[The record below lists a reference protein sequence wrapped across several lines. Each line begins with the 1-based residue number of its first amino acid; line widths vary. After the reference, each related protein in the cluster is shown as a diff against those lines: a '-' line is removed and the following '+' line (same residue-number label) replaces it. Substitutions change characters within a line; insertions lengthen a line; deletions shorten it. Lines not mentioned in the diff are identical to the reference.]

1 MENKNFSFFD
11 EMLKSFKDRYRKE
24 IVDEALCNIEQ
35 NFNGSIREMYLKRLL
50 EEKGNKEDTVND
62 YDEYMRYC
70 ILSAYVDG
78 FMDNCRKYTY
88 DECFADYADKHYS
101 EYRKNKDF
109 AIFFYFHDNDFGSY
123 IQKGAEIYADRYNSI
138 LRSIDSMGEKLDL
151 DKSLYVKDLKCLEN
165 VEVIQQTIKQ
175 GVVASNIES
184 NLEYSLLFIE
194 RGINNIDEN
203 IEDSM
208 KTIDYLKF
216 DDVNRFKIGTR
227 AEIEQHIKDNFE
239 WREGNT
245 LENMWM
251 NGEALVMFVDNG
263 EMKVFIR

>member
-1 MENKNFSFFD
+1 MEKNELSFFD
-11 EMLKSFKDRYRKE
+11 EMLEHHKNTYRKE
-24 IVDEALCNIEQ
+24 IIERAVHNLNE
-35 NFNGSIREMYLKRLL
+35 NFNSGLHELFLKRVF
-50 EEKGNKEDTVND
+50 ESNNKEDAINS
-62 YDEYMRYC
+62 YDDYMRYLV
-70 ILSAYVDG
+70 LSAYVYG
-78 FMDNCRKYTY
+78 FIENGGKYTY
-88 DECFADYADKHYS
+88 DECHADYTKNYS

-109 AIFFYFHDNDFGSY
+109 AIFFCFHDNDFGSY
-123 IQKGAEIYADRYNSI
+123 IRKGAEIYADRYNGI
-138 LRSIDSMGEKLDL
+138 LRSIDSMGEELDL
-151 DKSLYVKDLKCLEN
+151 DNSLYVKDLKRLEN

-194 RGINNIDEN
+194 RGIESIDNNIK
-203 IEDSM
+203 DSM
-208 KTIDYLKF
+208 TTVDYLKLG
-216 DDVNRFKIGTR
+216 DVNRFKIGTR

-251 NGEALVMFVDNG
+251 NGEALVMFVDDG

>member
-1 MENKNFSFFD
+1 MEKNELSFFD

-24 IVDEALCNIEQ
+24 IVDEALRNIEQ
-35 NFNGSIREMYLKRLL
+35 NFNGGIHEMYLKRLL
-50 EEKGNKEDTVND
+50 EEKGNKEDVVND

-70 ILSAYVDG
+70 MLSAYVDG
-78 FMDNCRKYTY
+78 FTENGGKYTY
-88 DECFADYADKHYS
+88 DECHADYADKNYS

-109 AIFFYFHDNDFGSY
+109 AIFFCFHDNDFGSY
-123 IQKGAEIYADRYNSI
+123 IQKGAEIYANRYNSI
-138 LRSIDSMGEKLDL
+138 LWSIDSMGKELDL

-175 GVVASNIES
+175 GVVASHIEG

-208 KTIDYLKF
+208 KTVDYLKL

>member
-1 MENKNFSFFD
+1 MEKNELSFFD
-11 EMLKSFKDRYRKE
+11 EMLEHYKNTYRKE
-24 IVDEALCNIEQ
+24 IIEKAVHNINE
-35 NFNGSIREMYLKRLL
+35 NFNSGLRELFLKRVF
-50 EEKGNKEDTVND
+50 ESNNKEDAINS
-62 YDEYMRYC
+62 YDDYMRYLV
-70 ILSAYVDG
+70 LSAYVDG
-78 FMDNCRKYTY
+78 FIENGGKYTY
-88 DECFADYADKHYS
+88 DECHADYVDKHYS

-123 IQKGAEIYADRYNSI
+123 IRKGAEIYANRYNST
-138 LRSIDSMGEKLDL
+138 LCSIDSMGEELDL
-151 DKSLYVKDLKCLEN
+151 DNSLYVKDLKCLEN

-175 GVVASNIES
+175 GVVASNIER

-194 RGINNIDEN
+194 RGIESIDNN

-208 KTIDYLKF
+208 KTVDYLSL

-239 WREGNT
+239 WKEGNT

>member
-1 MENKNFSFFD
+1 MEKNELSFFD
-11 EMLKSFKDRYRKE
+11 EMLEHYKNTYRKE
-24 IVDEALCNIEQ
+24 IIERAVRNIDE
-35 NFNGSIREMYLKRLL
+35 NFKSGLHELFLKRVI
-50 EEKGNKEDTVND
+50 ESNNKEDAINS
-62 YDEYMRYC
+62 YDDYMRYLVLC
-70 ILSAYVDG
+70 AYVYG
-78 FMDNCRKYTY
+78 FIENGGKYTY
-88 DECFADYADKHYS
+88 DECHVDYADKNYS
-101 EYRKNKDF
+101 EYRKIKDF

-123 IQKGAEIYADRYNSI
+123 IQKGAELYANRYNGI
-138 LRSIDSMGEKLDL
+138 LRSIDSMGKELDL
-151 DKSLYVKDLKCLEN
+151 DKSLYVKELKCLEN

-175 GVVASNIES
+175 GVVASHIEG

-194 RGINNIDEN
+194 RGINSIDEN

-208 KTIDYLKF
+208 KTVEYLKL

-239 WREGNT
+239 WREGYT

-263 EMKVFIR
+263 EMKVLIR

>member
-1 MENKNFSFFD
+1 MEKIELSFFD
-11 EMLKSFKDRYRKE
+11 EMLEHYKNTYRKE
-24 IVDEALCNIEQ
+24 IIEEAVHNINK
-35 NFNGSIREMYLKRLL
+35 NFKGGLRELFLKRVF
-50 EEKGNKEDTVND
+50 ESNNKEDAINS
-62 YDEYMRYC
+62 YDDYMRYLVLC
-70 ILSAYVDG
+70 AYVDG
-78 FMDNCRKYTY
+78 FIENGGKYTY
-88 DECFADYADKHYS
+88 DECHADYAEKYS
-101 EYRKNKDF
+101 KYRKNKDF
-109 AIFFYFHDNDFGSY
+109 AIFFCFHDNDFGSY

-138 LRSIDSMGEKLDL
+138 LRSIDSMGEELDL
-151 DKSLYVKDLKCLEN
+151 DNSLYVKDLKCLEN

-175 GVVASNIES
+175 GVVASNIER

-194 RGINNIDEN
+194 RGIESIDNN

-208 KTIDYLKF
+208 KTVDYLSL

-239 WREGNT
+239 WKEGNT

>member
-24 IVDEALCNIEQ
+24 IVDEALRNINE
-35 NFNGSIREMYLKRLL
+35 NFNGGIHEMYLKRVLK
-50 EEKGNKEDTVND
+50 EKGNKEDAVND

-78 FMDNCRKYTY
+78 FMDNCGKYTY
-88 DECFADYADKHYS
+88 DECYADYADKNYS

-109 AIFFYFHDNDFGSY
+109 AIFFCFHDNDFGSY
-123 IQKGAEIYADRYNSI
+123 IQKGAELYADRYNSI
-138 LRSIDSMGEKLDL
+138 LRSIDSMGEELDL

-175 GVVASNIES
+175 GVVASHIEG

-194 RGINNIDEN
+194 RGINSIDEN

-208 KTIDYLKF
+208 KTVDYLKL

>member
-24 IVDEALCNIEQ
+24 IVDEALRNIEQ
-35 NFNGSIREMYLKRLL
+35 NLNGGIHEMHLKRLL
-50 EEKGNKEDTVND
+50 KEKGNKEDAVND
-62 YDEYMRYC
+62 YVEYIRYC
-70 ILSAYVDG
+70 VLSAYVDG
-78 FMDNCRKYTY
+78 FTDNCGKYTY
-88 DECFADYADKHYS
+88 DECFADYAEKYS

-123 IQKGAEIYADRYNSI
+123 IQKGAEIYADRYNGI
-138 LRSIDSMGEKLDL
+138 LWSIDSMGKELDL

-165 VEVIQQTIKQ
+165 AEVIQQTIKQ
-175 GVVASNIES
+175 GVVASHIEG

-194 RGINNIDEN
+194 RGINSIDEN

-208 KTIDYLKF
+208 KTVDYLKL

-239 WREGNT
+239 WREGDT

-251 NGEALVMFVDNG
+251 NGEALVMVVDNG